1 MIKPFS
7 ETDLIR
13 YIYGETSTKED
24 DQIEQAVIDNPD
36 LKESLS
42 FFIGGATTLDLLLLH
57 PSENSMGK
65 ILEYSINYSQKHK

>member
-24 DQIEQAVIDNPD
+24 DQIEQAVIENPD

-42 FFIGGATTLDLLLLH
+42 IFMGGTTALDQLLLH